1 MRHRKFGRKLGMDS
15 SERTAMFRN
24 MVTSLLVY
32 GQIRTT
38 VPRAKE
44 LRRFVEHVVT
54 LGKRAPSVEGLE
66 GEALRVALAQRVHLI
81 RQAAYWC
88 HDSAALKMVFGEYA
102 YRYRER
108 PGGYTRVL
116 KAGKR
121 LGDNADMAI
130 IQLLGFVRPTSATD
144 ESTADE
150 PEPVAE
156 TEASPSA

>member
-1 MRHRKFGRKLGMDS
+1 MRHRKFGRKLSMDS

-24 MVTSLLVY
+24 MVTSLLVH

-44 LRRFVEHVVT
+44 LRRFAEHVVT
-54 LGKRAPSVEGLE
+54 LGKRAPSLAGLE
-66 GEALRVALAQRVHLI
+66 GEALRAAQAKRVHLI
-81 RQAAYWC
+81 RQARYWC
-88 HDSAALKMVFGEYA
+88 HDDAALQRVFGEYA
-102 YRYRER
+102 ERYAQR

-130 IQLLGFVRPTSATD
+130 IQLVGHVRASAPA
-144 ESTADE
+144 EASEQAA
-150 PEPVAE
+150 EPVSDG
-156 TEASPSA
+156 TPS

>member
-32 GQIRTT
+32 GQIKTT

-44 LRRFVEHVVT
+44 LRRFVEHVIT
-54 LGKRAPSVEGLE
+54 LGKRAPSIEGLE
-66 GEALRVALAQRVHLI
+66 GDALRQTMADRVHLI
-81 RQAAYWC
+81 RQARYWC
-88 HDSAALKMVFGEYA
+88 HDDAALKMVFGEYA
-102 YRYRER
+102 ERFRGR

-130 IQLLGFVRPTSATD
+130 IQLIGYVRAPGATD
-144 ESTADE
+144 EA
-150 PEPVAE
+150 PVADAAP
-156 TEASPSA
+156 EAGESSIA